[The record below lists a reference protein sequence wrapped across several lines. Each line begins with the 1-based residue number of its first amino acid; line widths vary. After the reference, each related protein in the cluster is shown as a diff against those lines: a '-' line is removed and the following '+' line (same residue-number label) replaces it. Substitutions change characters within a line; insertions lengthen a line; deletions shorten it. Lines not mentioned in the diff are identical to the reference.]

1 MTIRAAAERRT
12 IWAGFVSYGKI
23 YLGEIIVAKET
34 AAMWKIEP
42 GQDGRL
48 TNYMRQITKSDARY
62 RQTREEAVLHIKRQI
77 AELKDRATEDLARA
91 LHMQAA
97 AETL

>member
-1 MTIRAAAERRT
+1 MAEQKT
-12 IWAGFVSYGKI
+12 IWAGFVDYGKI
-23 YLGEIIVAKET
+23 YLGEIKVAKET

-42 GQDGRL
+42 GQHWKL
-48 TNYMRQITKSDARY
+48 TNCMRQITKSDARY
-62 RQTREEAVLHIKRQI
+62 RPTREEAVLHIKRQI

-91 LHMQAA
+91 LHMETA